1 MKKKL
6 ITISG
11 QTASGKTNLSI
22 RLAQNLNCSIISC
35 DSRQFY
41 KEMSIGT
48 AVPSKLELSKAN
60 HYFIHHKSVKDNYTV
75 GDFQNDAL
83 KLIENLFK
91 KDDYIILTGGS
102 GMYMDAIV
110 NGIDKFP
117 KIKLGVRELLNEKH
131 NSRGIL
137 FLKNKLKE
145 LDPEYYDIVDV
156 NNHRRLIRA
165 LEVCISTGK
174 PYSSFLNKKN
184 KKYDFESVNFGIKV
198 DRELLYKKIN
208 YRVDKMISD
217 GLIKEA
223 KTLLN
228 FKDLNPLNTVGYKEL
243 FEHFKGNLTK
253 SQAIEKIK
261 QNTRRYAKRQMTWLK
276 NKNLVWIENNV
287 EIDEI
292 KRFINSNN
300 LEHFY

>member
-117 KIKLGVRELLNEKH
+117 KIKLGVRELLNEKY

-300 LEHFY
+300 L

>member
-22 RLAQNLNCSIISC
+22 RLAQDLNCSIISC

-75 GDFQNDAL
+75 GNFQNDAL

-110 NGIDKFP
+110 NGIDTFP
-117 KIKLGVRELLNEKH
+117 KIKLGVRELLNEKY

-184 KKYDFESVNFGIKV
+184 KKHDFESVNFGIKV
-198 DRELLYKKIN
+198 DRELLYEKIN

-276 NKNLVWIENNV
+276 NKNLIWIENNV

-300 LEHFY
+300 L

>member
-1 MKKKL
+1 LKKKL

-22 RLAQNLNCSIISC
+22 RLAQDLNCSIISC

-117 KIKLGVRELLNEKH
+117 KIKLGVRELLNERH
-131 NSRGIL
+131 NSIGIL
-137 FLKNKLKE
+137 FLKNKLQE

-208 YRVDKMISD
+208 YRVDKMITD

-243 FEHFKGNLTK
+243 FEHFNGNITK

-300 LEHFY
+300 L

>member
-102 GMYMDAIV
+102 GMYMDAVV

-165 LEVCISTGK
+165 LEVCISTEK

-223 KTLLN
+223 KNLLN
-228 FKDLNPLNTVGYKEL
+228 FKDLNSLNTVGYKEL

-300 LEHFY
+300 L

>member
-117 KIKLGVRELLNEKH
+117 KIKLGVRELLNEKY

-145 LDPEYYDIVDV
+145 LDPEYHDIVDV

-184 KKYDFESVNFGIKV
+184 KKYDFESVNFCIKV

-276 NKNLVWIENNV
+276 NKNLIWIENNV

-300 LEHFY
+300 L

>member
-22 RLAQNLNCSIISC
+22 RLAQDLNCSIISC

-184 KKYDFESVNFGIKV
+184 KKYDFESVNFGIKI
-198 DRELLYKKIN
+198 DRKLLYEKIN

-243 FEHFKGNLTK
+243 FELFKGNLTK

-300 LEHFY
+300 L

>member
-83 KLIENLFK
+83 KLIENLFE

-217 GLIKEA
+217 GLIQEA

-300 LEHFY
+300 L

>member
-60 HYFIHHKSVKDNYTV
+60 HYFIHHKSVKDKYTI

-91 KDDYIILTGGS
+91 KDDFIILTGGS
-102 GMYMDAIV
+102 GMYMDAVV
-110 NGIDKFP
+110 NGIDAFP
-117 KIKLGVRELLNEKH
+117 KIKLGIRELLNEKY
-131 NSRGIL
+131 NSTGIL

-145 LDPEYYDIVDV
+145 LDPEYHDIVDV

-184 KKYDFESVNFGIKV
+184 KKYDFESVNFCIKV

-208 YRVDKMISD
+208 YRVDKMISN

-223 KTLLN
+223 KALL
-228 FKDLNPLNTVGYKEL
+228 KLKGLNPLNTVGYKEL
-243 FEHFKGNLTK
+243 FEHFEGNLTK
-253 SQAIEKIK
+253 SQAVEKIK

-276 NKNLVWIENNV
+276 NKNLIWVKNNI

-300 LEHFY
+300 M

>member
-1 MKKKL
+1 
-6 ITISG
+6 
-11 QTASGKTNLSI
+11 
-22 RLAQNLNCSIISC
+22 
-35 DSRQFY
+35 
-41 KEMSIGT
+41 MSIGT

-91 KDDYIILTGGS
+91 KDDFIILTGGS

-110 NGIDKFP
+110 NGIDTFP
-117 KIKLGVRELLNEKH
+117 KIKLGVRELLNEKY
-131 NSRGIL
+131 NSKGVL

-145 LDPEYYDIVDV
+145 LDPEYHDIVDV

-184 KKYDFESVNFGIKV
+184 KKYDFESINFCIKV

-223 KTLLN
+223 KTLLK
-228 FKDLNPLNTVGYKEL
+228 FKDLNSLNTVGYKEL

-276 NKNLVWIENNV
+276 NKNLIWIENNI

-300 LEHFY
+300 L

>member
-1 MKKKL
+1 LKKKL

-60 HYFIHHKSVKDNYTV
+60 HYFIHHKSVKDKYTI

-91 KDDYIILTGGS
+91 KDDFIILTGGS
-102 GMYMDAIV
+102 GMYMDAVV
-110 NGIDKFP
+110 NGIDAFP
-117 KIKLGVRELLNEKH
+117 KIKLGVRELLNEKY
-131 NSRGIL
+131 NSTGIL

-145 LDPEYYDIVDV
+145 LDPEYHDIVDV

-184 KKYDFESVNFGIKV
+184 KKYDFESVNFCIKV

-208 YRVDKMISD
+208 YRVDKMISN

-223 KTLLN
+223 KALL
-228 FKDLNPLNTVGYKEL
+228 KLKGLNPLNTVGYKEL
-243 FEHFKGNLTK
+243 FEHFEGNLTK
-253 SQAIEKIK
+253 SQAVEKIK

-276 NKNLVWIENNV
+276 NKNLIWVKNNI

-300 LEHFY
+300 M

>member
-223 KTLLN
+223 KTLVN

-300 LEHFY
+300 L

>member
-131 NSRGIL
+131 NSGGIL

-276 NKNLVWIENNV
+276 NKNLIWIENNV

-300 LEHFY
+300 L

>member
-22 RLAQNLNCSIISC
+22 RLAQNLKCSIISC

-110 NGIDKFP
+110 NGIDTFP
-117 KIKLGVRELLNEKH
+117 KIKLGVRELLNEKY
-131 NSRGIL
+131 NSKGVL

-145 LDPEYYDIVDV
+145 LDPEYHDIVDV

-184 KKYDFESVNFGIKV
+184 KKYDFESINFCIKV

-223 KTLLN
+223 KTLLK
-228 FKDLNPLNTVGYKEL
+228 FKDLNSLNTVGYKEL
-243 FEHFKGNLTK
+243 FEYFKGNLTK

-276 NKNLVWIENNV
+276 NKNLIWIENNI
-287 EIDEI
+287 EIDKI

-300 LEHFY
+300 L

>member
-48 AVPSKLELSKAN
+48 AVPSKLELLKAN
-60 HYFIHHKSVKDNYTV
+60 HYFIHHKSVRDNYTV

-91 KDDYIILTGGS
+91 KDDFIILTGGS
-102 GMYMDAIV
+102 GMYMDSIV
-110 NGIDKFP
+110 NGIDTFP
-117 KIKLGVRELLNEKH
+117 KIKLGVRELLNEKY
-131 NSRGIL
+131 NSKGVL

-145 LDPEYYDIVDV
+145 LDPEYHDIVDV

-184 KKYDFESVNFGIKV
+184 KKYDFESINFCIKV

-223 KTLLN
+223 KTLLK
-228 FKDLNPLNTVGYKEL
+228 FKDLNSLNTVGYKEL
-243 FEHFKGNLTK
+243 FEYFKGNLTK

-276 NKNLVWIENNV
+276 NKNLIWIENNI

-300 LEHFY
+300 L

>member
-22 RLAQNLNCSIISC
+22 RLAQDLNCSIISC

-75 GDFQNDAL
+75 GNFQNDAL

-110 NGIDKFP
+110 NGIDTFP
-117 KIKLGVRELLNEKH
+117 KIKLGVRELLNEKY

-174 PYSSFLNKKN
+174 PYSSFLNKNN

-276 NKNLVWIENNV
+276 NKNLIWIENNV

-300 LEHFY
+300 L

>member
-110 NGIDKFP
+110 NGIDTFP

-131 NSRGIL
+131 NSGGIL

-184 KKYDFESVNFGIKV
+184 KKYDFESVNFCIKV

-217 GLIKEA
+217 GLIQEA
-223 KTLLN
+223 KTLFN
-228 FKDLNPLNTVGYKEL
+228 FKDLNTLNTVGYKEL

-300 LEHFY
+300 L

>member
-117 KIKLGVRELLNEKH
+117 KIKLGVRELLNKKH

-165 LEVCISTGK
+165 LEVCISSGK

-184 KKYDFESVNFGIKV
+184 KKHDFESVNFGIKV

-276 NKNLVWIENNV
+276 NKNLILIENNI

-292 KRFINSNN
+292 KKFINSDN
-300 LEHFY
+300 L

>member
-22 RLAQNLNCSIISC
+22 RLAQNLKCSIISC

-91 KDDYIILTGGS
+91 KDDFIILTGGS

-117 KIKLGVRELLNEKH
+117 KIKLGVRELLNEKY
-131 NSRGIL
+131 NSKDVL

-145 LDPEYYDIVDV
+145 LDPEYHDIVDV

-184 KKYDFESVNFGIKV
+184 KKYDFESINFCIKV

-223 KTLLN
+223 KTLLK
-228 FKDLNPLNTVGYKEL
+228 FKDLNSLNTVGYKEL

-276 NKNLVWIENNV
+276 NKNSIWIENNIK
-287 EIDEI
+287 IDEI

-300 LEHFY
+300 L

>member
-217 GLIKEA
+217 GLIQED

-300 LEHFY
+300 L

>member
-131 NSRGIL
+131 NSGGIL

-184 KKYDFESVNFGIKV
+184 KKYDFESINFGIKV

-276 NKNLVWIENNV
+276 NKNLVWIENSV

-300 LEHFY
+300 L

>member
-184 KKYDFESVNFGIKV
+184 RKYDFESVNFGIKV

-208 YRVDKMISD
+208 YRVDKMIYD

-300 LEHFY
+300 L

>member
-22 RLAQNLNCSIISC
+22 RLAQNLKCSIISC

-117 KIKLGVRELLNEKH
+117 KIKLGVRELLNKKH

-174 PYSSFLNKKN
+174 PYSTFLNKKN

-217 GLIKEA
+217 GLIKEV

-300 LEHFY
+300 L

>member
-91 KDDYIILTGGS
+91 KDDFIILTGGS
-102 GMYMDAIV
+102 GMYMDAVV
-110 NGIDKFP
+110 NGIDAFP
-117 KIKLGVRELLNEKH
+117 KIKLGVRELLNEKY
-131 NSRGIL
+131 NSTGIL

-145 LDPEYYDIVDV
+145 LDPEYHDIVDV

-184 KKYDFESVNFGIKV
+184 KKYDFENINFCIKV

-223 KTLLN
+223 KTLFK
-228 FKDLNPLNTVGYKEL
+228 FKDLNSLNTVGYKEL
-243 FEHFKGNLTK
+243 FEYFKGNLTK

-276 NKNLVWIENNV
+276 NKNSIWIENNIK
-287 EIDEI
+287 IDEI

-300 LEHFY
+300 L

>member
-22 RLAQNLNCSIISC
+22 RLAQDLNCSIISC

-75 GDFQNDAL
+75 GNFQNDAL

-110 NGIDKFP
+110 NGIDTFP

-131 NSRGIL
+131 NSGGIL

-223 KTLLN
+223 KNLLN

-300 LEHFY
+300 L

>member
-75 GDFQNDAL
+75 GNFQNDAL

-217 GLIKEA
+217 GLIQEA

-276 NKNLVWIENNV
+276 NKNLIWIENNV

-300 LEHFY
+300 L

>member
-1 MKKKL
+1 LKKKL

-174 PYSSFLNKKN
+174 TYSSFLNKKN
-184 KKYDFESVNFGIKV
+184 KKYDFESVNFCIKV

-300 LEHFY
+300 L

>member
-22 RLAQNLNCSIISC
+22 RLAQDLNCSIISC

-75 GDFQNDAL
+75 GNFQNDAL

-131 NSRGIL
+131 NSGGIL

-145 LDPEYYDIVDV
+145 LDPEYYDIIDV

-223 KTLLN
+223 KNLLN

-300 LEHFY
+300 L

>member
-117 KIKLGVRELLNEKH
+117 KIKLGVRELLNKKH
-131 NSRGIL
+131 NSRGVL

-217 GLIKEA
+217 GLIQEA

-300 LEHFY
+300 L

>member
-117 KIKLGVRELLNEKH
+117 KIKLGVREFLNEKY

-198 DRELLYKKIN
+198 DRELLYEKIN

-300 LEHFY
+300 L

>member
-22 RLAQNLNCSIISC
+22 RLAQDLNCSIISC

-117 KIKLGVRELLNEKH
+117 KIKLGVRELLNEKY

-223 KTLLN
+223 KTLLK
-228 FKDLNPLNTVGYKEL
+228 FEDLNPLNTVGYKEL

-261 QNTRRYAKRQMTWLK
+261 QNTRRFAKRQMTWLK
-276 NKNLVWIENNV
+276 NKNLIWIENNV

-292 KRFINSNN
+292 KRFINSDNP
-300 LEHFY
+300 

>member
-1 MKKKL
+1 LKKKL

-117 KIKLGVRELLNEKH
+117 KIKLGVRELLNKKH

-300 LEHFY
+300 L

>member
-22 RLAQNLNCSIISC
+22 RLAQDLNCSIISC

-184 KKYDFESVNFGIKV
+184 KKYDFESVNFGIKI
-198 DRELLYKKIN
+198 DRKLLYEKIN

-300 LEHFY
+300 L

>member
-1 MKKKL
+1 LKKKL

-22 RLAQNLNCSIISC
+22 RLAQDLNCSIISC

-184 KKYDFESVNFGIKV
+184 KKYDFESVNFGIKI
-198 DRELLYKKIN
+198 DRKLLYEKIN

-243 FEHFKGNLTK
+243 FELFKGNLTK

-300 LEHFY
+300 L

>member
-91 KDDYIILTGGS
+91 KDDFIILTGGS

-110 NGIDKFP
+110 NGIDTFP
-117 KIKLGVRELLNEKH
+117 KIKLGVRELLNEKY

-276 NKNLVWIENNV
+276 NKNLIWIENNV

-300 LEHFY
+300 L

>member
-131 NSRGIL
+131 NSCGIL

-165 LEVCISTGK
+165 LEVCISTEK

-217 GLIKEA
+217 GLIQEA
-223 KTLLN
+223 KTLFN
-228 FKDLNPLNTVGYKEL
+228 FKDLNTLNTVGYKEL

-300 LEHFY
+300 L

>member
-22 RLAQNLNCSIISC
+22 RLAQDLNCSIISC

-110 NGIDKFP
+110 NGIDTFP
-117 KIKLGVRELLNEKH
+117 KIKLGVRELLNEKY

-174 PYSSFLNKKN
+174 PYSSFLNKNN
-184 KKYDFESVNFGIKV
+184 KKYDFESVNFCIKV
-198 DRELLYKKIN
+198 DRELLYEKIN

-228 FKDLNPLNTVGYKEL
+228 FKDLNPLNTVGYKEM

-276 NKNLVWIENNV
+276 NKNLIWIENNV

-300 LEHFY
+300 L

>member
-22 RLAQNLNCSIISC
+22 RLAQDLNCSIISC

-174 PYSSFLNKKN
+174 PYSSFLNKNN
-184 KKYDFESVNFGIKV
+184 KKYDFESVNFCIKV

-217 GLIKEA
+217 GLIQEA
-223 KTLLN
+223 KTLFN
-228 FKDLNPLNTVGYKEL
+228 FKDLNTLNTVGYKEL

-300 LEHFY
+300 Q

>member
-22 RLAQNLNCSIISC
+22 RLAQDLNCSIISC

-131 NSRGIL
+131 NSGGIL

-198 DRELLYKKIN
+198 DRELLYEKIN

-223 KTLLN
+223 KNLLN

-300 LEHFY
+300 L

>member
-117 KIKLGVRELLNEKH
+117 KIKLGVRELLNENH

-184 KKYDFESVNFGIKV
+184 KKYDFESINFGIKV

-243 FEHFKGNLTK
+243 FELFKGNLTK

-276 NKNLVWIENNV
+276 NKNLVWIENSV

-300 LEHFY
+300 L

>member
-22 RLAQNLNCSIISC
+22 RLAQNLKCSIISC

-91 KDDYIILTGGS
+91 KDDFIILTGGS
-102 GMYMDAIV
+102 GMYMDAVV
-110 NGIDKFP
+110 NGIDAFP
-117 KIKLGVRELLNEKH
+117 KIKLGVRELLNEKY
-131 NSRGIL
+131 NSKGVL

-145 LDPEYYDIVDV
+145 LDPEYHDIVDV

-184 KKYDFESVNFGIKV
+184 KKYDFESINFCIKV

-223 KTLLN
+223 KTLLK
-228 FKDLNPLNTVGYKEL
+228 FKDLNSLNTVGYKEL

-276 NKNLVWIENNV
+276 NKNSIWIENNIK
-287 EIDEI
+287 IDEI

-300 LEHFY
+300 L